1 MSGMQLNMNVSQRME
16 QTMRLAPR
24 MIQSMEILQ
33 LPIMALEERIRQELD
48 ENPAL
53 ELKEPTLEELQA
65 NEEAPAAE
73 EKTPDPD
80 GELVIDDAGELDFN
94 RLEALSQDY
103 GEAFSEEHR
112 PSRNGMEDEGDRKHD
127 AMSNMPSRPQSLN
140 DYLSEQLTFIE
151 SAGDLP
157 DLVRYLIANLDE
169 NGYLTLAG
177 EKVEPDQL
185 LTVLAERYPGRT
197 ITAAELEQ
205 ALRVLQKFDP
215 LGVGARDPQECLLL
229 QVTPETPHADVVRAL
244 IQHHFEDVA
253 YNRLPVIQRKTGFD
267 IAAIKEGIE
276 VLRHLNPKPGAAFHS
291 ENIPYVVPDIIV
303 ERTEAGEYD
312 VRLVDD
318 WVPTVHI
325 PRHVV
330 ELAKNRE
337 ADPKTKEYLKR
348 KIQAAQWLMESIEQR
363 RGTLE
368 KVTRAIIQHQ
378 RAFLD
383 KGPDF
388 IEPLKM
394 QQIADHVGVHV
405 TTVSRAVDDKWV
417 QTPRGIF
424 PLKRFFGGGTHTS
437 SGEDV
442 AWEKIKNKLLE
453 LIGNEDKAN
462 PLSDE
467 ELVTKLQDEGYPVA
481 RRTVTKYRKML
492 DIPSSRQRKDWT
504 LVTP

>member
-1 MSGMQLNMNVSQRME
+1 MSGMQLNMNLGMKQE
-16 QTMRLAPR
+16 LGMRQILAPR

-65 NEEAPAAE
+65 NEEAPATE

-177 EKVEPDQL
+177 EKVEPDQI

-197 ITAAELEQ
+197 ITAGELDQ

-229 QVTPETPHADVVRAL
+229 
-244 IQHHFEDVA
+244 
-253 YNRLPVIQRKTGFD
+253 
-267 IAAIKEGIE
+267 
-276 VLRHLNPKPGAAFHS
+276 
-291 ENIPYVVPDIIV
+291 
-303 ERTEAGEYD
+303 
-312 VRLVDD
+312 
-318 WVPTVHI
+318 
-325 PRHVV
+325 
-330 ELAKNRE
+330 
-337 ADPKTKEYLKR
+337 
-348 KIQAAQWLMESIEQR
+348 
-363 RGTLE
+363 
-368 KVTRAIIQHQ
+368 
-378 RAFLD
+378 
-383 KGPDF
+383 
-388 IEPLKM
+388 
-394 QQIADHVGVHV
+394 
-405 TTVSRAVDDKWV
+405 
-417 QTPRGIF
+417 
-424 PLKRFFGGGTHTS
+424 
-437 SGEDV
+437 
-442 AWEKIKNKLLE
+442 
-453 LIGNEDKAN
+453 
-462 PLSDE
+462 
-467 ELVTKLQDEGYPVA
+467 
-481 RRTVTKYRKML
+481 
-492 DIPSSRQRKDWT
+492 
-504 LVTP
+504 